1 MFTLRRV
8 LSPALESLQKLILPD
23 RWQAAAIHALKA
35 GRDVVVDAPT
45 GAGKT
50 FIFERWAEQTNFSRR
65 ALFTVP
71 TRALANDKYAEWRAR
86 GWRVGIVTGDV
97 TIDPDAP
104 VVVATLE
111 AVQGVIGDDRW
122 AAPPAAGGEMTPPT
136 RRSPESAPYQ
146 LLVID
151 EYHWLA
157 DPQRGN
163 HYEGVLLSAPPALQ
177 LLLLSGAVDNPEDAA
192 AWLGRLGRT
201 VEVVQTRERPV
212 PLEEVEADELVGGLP
227 RTIEGFWSKRVAGAL
242 RAGYGPVLVFAPHRQ
257 DAERLARQL
266 ARELP
271 LPDPLTLTREQEL
284 ACGPALARLI
294 KARVAYHHSGL
305 TYLQRAG
312 VIEPLAKA
320 GQLRA
325 VVATL
330 GLSAGINFSLRSVL
344 ITAGGFVS
352 DQLEREIAPH
362 NLLQMVGRAG
372 RRGLDECGFV
382 LVSSSALRLRRAA
395 PLRLKR
401 AAPLPWAFLLRPL
414 RAGASAAD
422 LARTMAGK
430 FFTEEP
436 LVLGI
441 EHTGTLAPDVLPC
454 RQRTDTGRARLVRRE
469 RNPYPAC
476 AGCAHRA
483 DCLALSPQA
492 TLLWQWQRVGVL
504 DPELRLT
511 PRGEIAAVFLG
522 PEGLALAAALEDR
535 RYPLDDLLFD
545 VANLFAGDRFAGTNP
560 RRIGRLSA
568 VCEQVFRHF
577 TIDGWLD
584 RGVPPQYGSGAAE
597 VVHALVAEGEKAR
610 KLVDEQEIAGRG
622 DFDRLLV
629 EWRSLLRQVAFAP
642 PLTAPLAAEIQN
654 PNTEI
659 RNNAAEI
666 RNPEPE
672 TQKPERAKGNLEP
685 ETRNAERGRGNAE
698 RGARNVALHLSER
711 WDNFR
716 ALCRVQ
722 LGEDKYRTLPEL
734 PALTPE
740 QRRPMNHRFFA
751 RIGGGA
757 PATGR

>member
-1 MFTLRRV
+1 
-8 LSPALESLQKLILPD
+8 
-23 RWQAAAIHALKA
+23 
-35 GRDVVVDAPT
+35 
-45 GAGKT
+45 
-50 FIFERWAEQTNFSRR
+50 
-65 ALFTVP
+65 
-71 TRALANDKYAEWRAR
+71 
-86 GWRVGIVTGDV
+86 
-97 TIDPDAP
+97 
-104 VVVATLE
+104 
-111 AVQGVIGDDRW
+111 VIGDDRW
-122 AAPPAAGGEMTPPT
+122 AATTAAGEMPAPA
-136 RRSPESAPYQ
+136 RRSGESAPYQ

-312 VIEPLAKA
+312 VIEPLAKT

-344 ITAGGFVS
+344 ITAGGFRS
-352 DQLEREIAPH
+352 DQLDREIAPH

-401 AAPLPWAFLLRPL
+401 AAPLPWAFILRPL
-414 RAGASAAD
+414 RAGVSAAEV
-422 LARTMAGK
+422 ARTMASR

-436 LVLGI
+436 LVLGV
-441 EHTGTLAPDVLPC
+441 EHTVALAPDALPC

-476 AGCAHRA
+476 AGCAHRT

-492 TLLWQWQRVGVL
+492 TLLWQWQRIGVL

-568 VCEQVFRHF
+568 VCEQVFRRF
-577 TIDGWLD
+577 TIEGWLD

-629 EWRSLLRQVAFAP
+629 EWRSLLRQVANA
-642 PLTAPLAAEIQN
+642 TALEIRN
-654 PNTEI
+654 PKSEI
-659 RNNAAEI
+659 RNNGTEVRNAEFEI
-666 RNPEPE
+666 RNPEPGTRPALRSLGE
-672 TQKPERAKGNLEP
+672 AGNSEP
-685 ETRNAERGRGNAE
+685 GTRNCWPTKHTKDTKSGGV
-698 RGARNVALHLSER
+698 ARESRE
-711 WDNFR
+711 
-716 ALCRVQ
+716 
-722 LGEDKYRTLPEL
+722 
-734 PALTPE
+734 
-740 QRRPMNHRFFA
+740 
-751 RIGGGA
+751 
-757 PATGR
+757 

>member
-1 MFTLRRV
+1 VFTVRRV

-23 RWQAAAIHALKA
+23 RWQAAAIQALKA

-97 TIDPDAP
+97 TIDPAAP
-104 VVVATLE
+104 IVVATLE
-111 AVQGVIGDDRW
+111 AVQGVIGDNRW
-122 AAPPAAGGEMTPPT
+122 ATPPATGGMPAPA
-136 RRSPESAPYQ
+136 RRSAESAPYQ

-163 HYEGVLLSAPPALQ
+163 HYEGVLLSAPPTLQ

-312 VIEPLAKA
+312 VIEPLAKT

-344 ITAGGFVS
+344 ITAGGFRS
-352 DQLEREIAPH
+352 DQLDREIAPH

-422 LARTMAGK
+422 LARTMAGR

-441 EHTGTLAPDVLPC
+441 EHTGALAPDALPC

-476 AGCAHRA
+476 IGCAHRA

-492 TLLWQWQRVGVL
+492 TLLWQWQRIGVL
-504 DPELRLT
+504 DAALRLT

-568 VCEQVFRHF
+568 ICEQAYRRF
-577 TIDGWLD
+577 TIEGWLD

-622 DFDRLLV
+622 DFDRLLT
-629 EWRSLLRQVAFAP
+629 EWRSLLRQVANAP
-642 PLTAPLAAEIQN
+642 AL
-654 PNTEI
+654 EI
-659 RNNAAEI
+659 RISKSEIKNNGAEI

-672 TQKPERAKGNLEP
+672 KRNPEP
-685 ETRNAERGRGNAE
+685 ETRNPEPGKGNAE
-698 RGARNVALHLSER
+698 HGRQEVELFLSER

-722 LGEDKYRTLPEL
+722 LGEDKFRTLPEL
-734 PALTPE
+734 PALTPD

-751 RIGGGA
+751 RSGGGA
-757 PATGR
+757 SATGR

>member
-1 MFTLRRV
+1 
-8 LSPALESLQKLILPD
+8 
-23 RWQAAAIHALKA
+23 
-35 GRDVVVDAPT
+35 
-45 GAGKT
+45 
-50 FIFERWAEQTNFSRR
+50 
-65 ALFTVP
+65 
-71 TRALANDKYAEWRAR
+71 
-86 GWRVGIVTGDV
+86 
-97 TIDPDAP
+97 
-104 VVVATLE
+104 
-111 AVQGVIGDDRW
+111 
-122 AAPPAAGGEMTPPT
+122 
-136 RRSPESAPYQ
+136 
-146 LLVID
+146 
-151 EYHWLA
+151 
-157 DPQRGN
+157 
-163 HYEGVLLSAPPALQ
+163 
-177 LLLLSGAVDNPEDAA
+177 LLSGAVDNPEDAA

-344 ITAGGFVS
+344 ITAGGFRS

-372 RRGLDECGFV
+372 RRGLDECGYV
-382 LVSSSALRLRRAA
+382 LVSSSTLRLRRAA

-401 AAPLPWAFLLRPL
+401 AAPLPWAFILRPL
-414 RAGASAAD
+414 RAGASATDVAH
-422 LARTMAGK
+422 AMAGK

-441 EHTGTLAPDVLPC
+441 EHTAALAPDVLPC

-469 RNPYPAC
+469 RNPFPAC

-492 TLLWQWQRVGVL
+492 TLLWQWQRIGVL

-545 VANLFAGDRFAGTNP
+545 VANLFAGDRFSGTNP
-560 RRIGRLSA
+560 RRIGRLAA
-568 VCEQVFRHF
+568 VCEQVYRRF
-577 TIDGWLD
+577 TIEGWLD

-642 PLTAPLAAEIQN
+642 PLTAPV
-654 PNTEI
+654 
-659 RNNAAEI
+659 AAEI
-666 RNPEPE
+666 RNPKFEIQNNAAVIRNSEPGTRNSE
-672 TQKPERAKGNLEP
+672 L
-685 ETRNAERGRGNAE
+685 ETRNPEPGRGDAERGTRNA
-698 RGARNVALHLSER
+698 ALHLSER